1 VSVAVARDPAATRRR
16 LLAAAA
22 RCFADRGFHGTTIRE
37 IAQRAKVNVA
47 AGNYHFGSKKEL
59 YLEVLRG
66 EFTQAKI
73 ALQAGGA
80 SPTPAELDALD
91 RDGLVGV
98 LHARAEVMLR
108 LMIGPPPGLYGT
120 LMQREMADPSEALPI
135 IVDEFIRPWMAEL
148 RAIIAR
154 LEPTL
159 DDDTVER
166 CAMSVV
172 GQALFFRASMPVIL
186 RIWKLRAYSPAL
198 RDSLA
203 EHIADFSVGGMAH
216 RARGRPRTSRAR

>member
-1 VSVAVARDPAATRRR
+1 MSVAAARDPAATRRR

-66 EFTQAKI
+66 EFAQAKL

-80 SPTPAELDALD
+80 SPTPAELDRLD
-91 RDGLVGV
+91 REGLIGV
-98 LHARAEVMLR
+98 LHARMAVMLR

-120 LMQREMADPSEALPI
+120 LMQREMVDPSEALPI
-135 IVDEFIRPWMAEL
+135 IVDEFIRPWMTEMTG
-148 RAIIAR
+148 IIAR

-159 DDDTVER
+159 DDDAVER

-186 RIWKLRAYSPAL
+186 RFWKLRAYTPAL

-216 RARGRPRTSRAR
+216 RARGRRRTSRAR